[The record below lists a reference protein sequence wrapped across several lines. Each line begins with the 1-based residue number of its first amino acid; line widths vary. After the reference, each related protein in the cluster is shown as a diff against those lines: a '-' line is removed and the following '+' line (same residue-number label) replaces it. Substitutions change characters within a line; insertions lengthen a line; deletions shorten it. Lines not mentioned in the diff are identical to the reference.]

1 MKKGSKDSRIRVK
14 RILFALLVLAAI
26 CVVYFIFIKPSGN
39 LNQTNADYQFSLRT
53 TAENYRAPEG
63 RRIDIPLAILNTGKK
78 PWISEGGHPYALSY
92 HLLDAEGNMVRFEN
106 PRYSLPSEVST
117 GEEINRTVPIRAPLH
132 TGRYWLEFDILQEG
146 IFWFKDQGSKTF
158 RISLQVEKNDWPGL
172 RSQDM
177 LEYGPFTFFSSEIE
191 ELNALYKLIRLT
203 LEQNEVKFNGRTGT
217 VCGFSAG
224 TSYPQIWLR
233 DANTIIPASKYFYKQ
248 EFLTSWLEEHL
259 AFQNGDGS
267 LFDWFDSKG
276 KADKNTTETDQEA
289 SAVQSAF
296 QIFQILGPDW
306 LKKKIN
312 GMAVIERL
320 DKALSYVDKNCCH
333 KKIGLLSGA
342 HTADWG
348 DVDMVDA
355 DQQAVY
361 VDGRTHWTADIY
373 DQSMFYQASL
383 ELSRMLEALG
393 REKRSLY
400 WKKNAAAHRTKTIE
414 HLWMENRGYFRVHTH
429 LDDLIH
435 IFNEDDMFAMGGNAL
450 AVVSGL
456 SDKNSAARII
466 REACRRQENAGLSTI
481 SGTLYPPY
489 PKNFFRHPMMDD
501 PYEYQNGAQWDWFGG
516 RMIQAMFENGFSRM
530 ARAKLLEIARKNI
543 ANGGFF
549 EWDNKEGV
557 GLGSDYFTGSAG
569 ILGKAVIEGYFGIK
583 ATRESLE
590 ISPKLGRDNNKIH
603 IYLPAIDWFVAYEY
617 RYDPGENKVLLSVN
631 SNYPKKGIIK
641 VLYPHKDEKMLTN
654 IQKDSIQVKQ
664 DGEKVDFWLDRK
676 AEDVFIVFESDCSNR
691 KIEILLNKFNRLT

>member
-1 MKKGSKDSRIRVK
+1 MKKTCR
-14 RILFALLVLAAI
+14 LAAI
-26 CVVYFIFIKPSGN
+26 IFLFLVSLSLVYLIFIKPSGN
-39 LNQTNADYQFSLRT
+39 LNQANSDYRFTLRT
-53 TAENYRAPEG
+53 TTENYHAPEG
-63 RRIDIPLAILNTGKK
+63 RRINISLTIFNTGKK
-78 PWISEGGHPYALSY
+78 SWISEEGHPYALSY

-106 PRYSLPSEVST
+106 RRYSLPSKVLT
-117 GEEINRTVPIRAPLH
+117 GEEINRTVTIRVPLRK
-132 TGRYWLEFDILQEG
+132 GRYWLEFDILQEG

-158 RISLQVEKNDWPGL
+158 RLALHVEKNDWPDF
-172 RSQDM
+172 RSQDL

-191 ELNALYKLIRLT
+191 ELNSLYKLIRLT
-203 LEQNEVKFNGRTGT
+203 LEQNEKEFNGRTGT

-267 LFDWFDSKG
+267 LFDWFDSEG
-276 KADKNTTETDQEA
+276 KTDKNTTETDQEA
-289 SAVQSAF
+289 SAIQSAF

-306 LKKKIN
+306 LKKEIN
-312 GMAVIERL
+312 GLAVIKRL
-320 DKALSYVDKNCCH
+320 DKALSYVDKNCRH
-333 KKIGLLSGA
+333 KKIGLLTGA

-361 VDGRTHWTADIY
+361 VDEKTHWTADIY
-373 DQSMFYQASL
+373 DQSMFFQASL
-383 ELSRMLEALG
+383 ELSRMLEVLG
-393 REKRSLY
+393 QKERSLY
-400 WKKNAAAHRTKTIE
+400 WKKNASALRTRAIE
-414 HLWMENRGYFRVHTH
+414 QLWMENRGYFRVHTH

-456 SDKNSAARII
+456 ADKNSAARII
-466 REACRRQENAGLSTI
+466 REACSRQKNAGLSTI

-516 RMIQAMFENGFSRM
+516 RMIQAMFENGFSRT
-530 ARAKLLEIARKNI
+530 ARTKLLEIARKNI

-590 ISPKLGRDNNKIH
+590 ISPKLGRNSGKIH
-603 IYLPAIDWFVAYEY
+603 IYLPAIDRFAAYEY
-617 RYDPGENKVLLSVN
+617 RYDPEENKVFLSFN
-631 SNYPKKGIIK
+631 SNYPKKGMIK
-641 VLYPHKDEKMLTN
+641 VLYPQKDEKMLTK

-664 DGEKVDFWLDRK
+664 DGEKVDFWLNRK

-691 KIEILLNKFNRLT
+691 KIEILLNKFNRLP